1 MKIPFEKIT
10 EISYALLGRN
20 PNPQFKH
27 FSFIVDRGRILSI
40 GINRQDKSHP
50 IAKKFNPFSSNIHS
64 ELAAI
69 LKLGEVDF
77 SDYTLINTR
86 ISRERNNL
94 CCSYPC
100 VGCRAMLLK
109 QFKFKEIWATDNNGQ
124 FVRWPV
130 I

>member
-27 FSFIVDRGRILSI
+27 FSFILDRGRIISI
-40 GINRQDKSHP
+40 GINLQKKTHP
-50 IAKKFNPFSSNIHS
+50 IAKKYNQFSSAIHS
-64 ELAAI
+64 ELSAA
-69 LKLGEVDF
+69 LKLGDVDF
-77 SDYTLINTR
+77 SDYVLVNTR
-86 ISRERNNL
+86 INRENKL
-94 CCSYPC
+94 ASSYPC
-100 VGCRAMLLK
+100 EGCAKMIME
-109 QFKFKEIWATDNNGQ
+109 QFNFEEVWATDNNGQ